1 MAQHRLNYH
10 HLISQSAVSTAGSP
24 LTNAMVDAQS
34 QLYYRYLPGFRRAYA
49 RVRRLSMLRYFLRK
63 QGIRDLSLPA
73 AVLPVLAA
81 NVPRYQ
87 VFPAAAW
94 ALVTSSG
101 GVSGHAD
108 RSCSATSVTP
118 RTTSGI
124 SRPAAALVNGEGQP
138 RRTASGARL

>member
-10 HLISQSAVSTAGSP
+10 HLISRSAVSTAGSP
-24 LTNAMVDAQS
+24 LVNAVVDAQS

-63 QGIRDLSLPA
+63 QGIRNLSLLA

-87 VFPAAAW
+87 VLSRSRVGPRYLEWWGERSRRQILQRYFGDAADDI
-94 ALVTSSG
+94 G
-101 GVSGHAD
+101 D
-108 RSCSATSVTP
+108 F
-118 RTTSGI
+118 
-124 SRPAAALVNGEGQP
+124 AAGCGAGK
-138 RRTASGARL
+138 RRGPT